1 MYLWLH
7 QDLDASGQ
15 ADNAEWFVGVP
26 YLNKEMHLTIA
37 GSAYIPLSFSS
48 FED

>member
-1 MYLWLH
+1 MPQNCTWFNLGY
-7 QDLDASGQ
+7 
-15 ADNAEWFVGVP
+15 AEWFVGVP
-26 YLNKEMHLTIA
+26 YLNKEMDLTIA